1 VAEDFFERAGRE
13 FKRAMEQHARHLRE
27 EMERARE
34 QMQAAMDR
42 ARADME
48 RERSDFEAL
57 VREVRRQAHG
67 SRDWSRPE
75 DWSPPPKP
83 RRRPPR
89 RPRGGEPAP
98 VMPRPNPMPLTDG
111 AEAPIE

>member
-1 VAEDFFERAGRE
+1 MADDFFERAGRK
-13 FKRAMEQHARHLRE
+13 FKRAIEEHARRLRA

-34 QMQAAMDR
+34 QMQATMDR

-48 RERSDFEAL
+48 RERADFEDL
-57 VREVRRQAHG
+57 MKEVRRQAHG

-75 DWSPPPKP
+75 AWAPPKR

-98 VMPRPNPMPLTDG
+98 VKPRPNPTPLTDG